1 MKEVEAYK
9 LFAHSPHVIHSV
21 DYAIA
26 SERND
31 PSSKTVYVLLPYYQR
46 GNLQDMINANL
57 VNHTRF
63 PERRLMEL
71 FLGVCRGLRDMHVYA
86 GGGGP
91 GGERMA
97 MLRTDGV
104 DENVQVVKGRKRGAA
119 GADDEDESEQQRPL
133 MTGEEDTSTVT
144 GGKERSYAH
153 RDIKP
158 GLSSIHP
165 PFVKIEWKKGIEKGF
180 ADGVGENRE
189 YNDRRRRLVPHPHGP
204 GQHSRVAA
212 TDHVP
217 VAGDRHPGHGGR
229 AQHDAVPRPRA
240 V

>member
-9 LFAHSPHVIHSV
+9 LFAHSPHIIHSV

-26 SERND
+26 TERGGGVGSD
-31 PSSKTVYVLLPYYQR
+31 PPSKIVYVLLPYYQR

-71 FLGVCRGLRDMHVYA
+71 FLGVCRGLRDMHIYS
-86 GGGGP
+86 GGGP
-91 GGERMA
+91 GGEERMT
-97 MLRTDGV
+97 MRTDGT
-104 DENVQVVKGRKRGAA
+104 DPNVARAKGRKRGAA

-133 MTGEEDTSTVT
+133 MTGEEDTAIAT

-158 GLSSIHP
+158 GLYSRSSLP
-165 PFVKIEWKKGIEKGF
+165 YSTGFVEMVHHMLTKCVK
-180 ADGVGENRE
+180 
-189 YNDRRRRLVPHPHGP
+189 
-204 GQHSRVAA
+204 QA
-212 TDHVP
+212 TS
-217 VAGDRHPGHGGR
+217 
-229 AQHDAVPRPRA
+229 
-240 V
+240 